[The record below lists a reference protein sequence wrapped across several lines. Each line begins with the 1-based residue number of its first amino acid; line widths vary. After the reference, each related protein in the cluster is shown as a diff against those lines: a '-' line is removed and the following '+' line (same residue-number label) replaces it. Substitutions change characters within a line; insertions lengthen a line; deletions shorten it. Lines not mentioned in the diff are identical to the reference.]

1 MVNIIRAFQSFGQV
15 KILTEGGPGESTN
28 LIVYSIS
35 GMHFQLSFG
44 SAAAQSVILFAI
56 IMVLTLVMFKIEKER
71 GEVLMSVNT
80 ATNPNGMVLAKSK
93 EEIELLHQKMNNR
106 AKTKRRTKTTLLVL
120 GNVVMALVILL
131 PLLYAISIAFM
142 PSVSYLH

>member
-1 MVNIIRAFQSFGQV
+1 M
-15 KILTEGGPGESTN
+15 K
-28 LIVYSIS
+28 
-35 GMHFQLSFG
+35 
-44 SAAAQSVILFAI
+44 
-56 IMVLTLVMFKIEKER
+56 
-71 GEVLMSVNT
+71 VNT

-93 EEIELLHQKMNNR
+93 EEIELLHQKMNSR

-142 PSVSYLH
+142 PSSELLIQINLLPKNPNFTEL